1 MELHRAD
8 REKQGLESHLS
19 SLRRDQG
26 NELARNTSL
35 QKTLEEIKTEI
46 PECQELIR
54 GANQKKVEMIA
65 LRDRAKED
73 LNSDSNRIKYLNQ
86 QIDKSYL
93 LKQQLADIEESF
105 EKFTKYASKPLVAG
119 SSIDPGTVQ
128 QEEADIIGEIL
139 AASDYQ

>member
-1 MELHRAD
+1 MKKSYSEIDKAVQSLSNAKMELHRAD

-73 LNSDSNRIKYLNQ
+73 LNSDSKN
-86 QIDKSYL
+86 
-93 LKQQLADIEESF
+93 SF
-105 EKFTKYASKPLVAG
+105 PACFSPARNY
-119 SSIDPGTVQ
+119 
-128 QEEADIIGEIL
+128 
-139 AASDYQ
+139 